1 MVTEAKKIKAHKLLK
16 NNEPGLNPIDYTRS
30 LIEATNYY
38 NINHDNREKK
48 KWFQSHYGKAINF
61 SLDIADYH
69 FKIAGTLCRILDN
82 GNQLEDR
89 ELLRLEKEFYLI
101 KSISQQQK
109 TAPVTAAVVAPVKG
123 IQEKMD
129 QKATEFLG
137 EFAGLVD
144 EFVTTGTPQKVDAL
158 LNQMGI
164 KGPIAKKVQAKL
176 GVVDR
181 TMDELRLAIS
191 GSDKE
196 VAVAYSHMSK
206 PNLKK
211 LLAMYESLISG
222 LGQAKVAV
230 VRKQRAVKEKSPVQ
244 LVKNLKFNPADSDL
258 GLKSIPAAQIIGA
271 SELWL
276 FNPKYKKLIVYEAI
290 VGSVLTVK
298 GSTLMNFDVAKSTSK
313 TVRKPE
319 TVAKLND
326 MGKRAYAKFFKET
339 KATEG
344 KCNGRINKDCIIL
357 AAFK

>member
-16 NNEPGLNPIDYTRS
+16 NNEPGLNPIDYNRS

-38 NINHDNREKK
+38 NVNHDNREKK

-82 GNQLEDR
+82 GNQLDDR

-101 KSISQQQK
+101 KGISN
-109 TAPVTAAVVAPVKG
+109 AVKVVPAIIAGAPVKG

-129 QKATEFLG
+129 QKAIDFLG
-137 EFAGLVD
+137 EFNGIVD
-144 EFVTTGTPQKVDAL
+144 EFVTTGVPQKVDAL

-164 KGPIAKKVQAKL
+164 KGPVAKKVQGRL
-176 GVVDR
+176 EVVER
-181 TMDELRLAIS
+181 NMEEIRVAIS

-196 VAVAYSHMSK
+196 VTLAYSHLTK

-211 LLAMYESLISG
+211 LLGMYESLITG

-244 LVKNLKFNPADSDL
+244 LVKSLKFNQADATL
-258 GLKSIPAAQIIGA
+258 GLKSVPPTQIIGA

-276 FNPKYKKLIVYEAI
+276 FNPKYKKLIVYEAT
-290 VGSVLTVK
+290 VGSNLTLK

-319 TVAKLND
+319 TVAKLTD
-326 MGKRAYAKFFKET
+326 MGKRAYAKFYKET